1 MVLIVALANVANNSF
16 GYSPEIR
23 CIWNCSVHEADLTGL
38 KRQMET
44 STSNQKAI
52 RLGVQYEKIVDDKC
66 ANKTSVNSSEYVSEY
81 CHVCLVN
88 KRLVSLMTANE
99 SLVNEFLQIKNIE
112 KYAPFVP

>member
-1 MVLIVALANVANNSF
+1 MIVALTNVANNSF

-52 RLGVQYEKIVDDKC
+52 RLGVQYEKIVD
-66 ANKTSVNSSEYVSEY
+66 ANARIRHLLTQVNTFLNIVTS
-81 CHVCLVN
+81 
-88 KRLVSLMTANE
+88 AW
-99 SLVNEFLQIKNIE
+99 
-112 KYAPFVP
+112 